1 MQKPGSDLDDDEE
14 DVTHIEQGEDL
25 WQTRCDEE
33 AVARGPGD
41 AMAGGAEAGEV
52 SPGVLY
58 CVLCAFWD
66 VLYAELDIQLNVRSP
81 RQLGEEED
89 SRLSCAE
96 GSSHQASSIS
106 CRIPYHVL
114 GGKSTLL

>member
-33 AVARGPGD
+33 AMARGPGD

-52 SPGVLY
+52 SPGVHY
-58 CVLCAFWD
+58 CGICAFSD
-66 VLYAELDIQLNVRSP
+66 VPYAELDVQLTVGTS
-81 RQLGEEED
+81 RQPGEEDD

-96 GSSHQASSIS
+96 GSSYQASFI
-106 CRIPYHVL
+106 
-114 GGKSTLL
+114 